1 MKYDLVAIARQKR
14 PRLRAILPRQEER
27 LTTVKLYQAALRK
40 MLQGVINETRDAIL
54 PSYRPERLTRDA
66 DSSTFTRLRQ
76 LTAALSATAQQ
87 TVDGILGLE
96 ANRHTD
102 VWKANVR
109 RTAGVDISAVVS
121 QEDLGEYLRQAAA
134 RNASLITSLGD
145 DVLKRVEQTVLTAS
159 INGASVKSLRAQL
172 VEQFG
177 IVGRR
182 ADIIARDQTAK
193 MVSDLNRIRQE
204 QAGITTYSWA
214 TSQDERVRPLHRSLD
229 GKVYEWGKPTGAE
242 GGAPPGQPVLCR
254 CTARA
259 IIDFGDGKPVTSGAG
274 PAPVVN
280 RSKPV
285 ISPSKSRLQPVDPG
299 QPVVVSPATTGT
311 PGPLLPPAETPEAR
325 NTRLDV
331 EQRDYVLT
339 EGRAAGVEYLTAIDL
354 ATGRVFGR
362 NVGVKAHVGF
372 TPEFAAA
379 IADPKRSVV
388 AHHNH
393 PSSGSFSK
401 QDLIVT
407 GQSPGLKGLWAH
419 GHDGSSYYV
428 ERGRFA
434 MTEANVKRLEV
445 DLLRTMRVEA
455 TMLRITV
462 PDLNLIYWHVLSLA
476 LDRKKRAVYQYE
488 LSAERQ
494 AAVDRNAAVIADI
507 LEKL

>member
-1 MKYDLVAIARQKR
+1 MKYDLVALARKKR
-14 PRLRAILPRQEER
+14 PRMRAVLPPIEER

-40 MLQGVINETRDAIL
+40 MLQGVINETRTAIL
-54 PSYRPERLTRDA
+54 PSYAPEKLVRDA

-76 LTAALSATAQQ
+76 LTAALGATATQ
-87 TVDGILGLE
+87 TVENILGLE
-96 ANRHTD
+96 AGRHTET
-102 VWKANVR
+102 WKANVR
-109 RTAGVDISAVVS
+109 RVVGVDIAAVVS
-121 QEDLGEYLRQAAA
+121 QEDLTEYLRQAAA

-145 DVLKRVEQTVLTAS
+145 DVLKRVEQTVLTSS
-159 INGASVKSLRAQL
+159 INGASVKSLRALL

-214 TSQDERVRPLHRSLD
+214 TSQDERVRPLHRSLE
-229 GKVYEWGKPTGAE
+229 GKVYKWGEPTGAE

-259 IIDFGDGKPVTSGAG
+259 IIDFGDGKPVTSGAP
-274 PAPVVN
+274 PAV
-280 RSKPV
+280 
-285 ISPSKSRLQPVDPG
+285 SRPRAVRPVDPG
-299 QPVVVSPATTGT
+299 QPVIVSPAR
-311 PGPLLPPAETPEAR
+311 PLLPQSETPEAR

-331 EQRDYVLT
+331 EQRDHVL
-339 EGRAAGVEYLTAIDL
+339 ENGRRDGVEYLTAVDL
-354 ATGRVFGR
+354 VTGTVFGR

-379 IADPKRSVV
+379 IADPKRAIV

-445 DLLRTMRVEA
+445 DLLRIIRVEA
-455 TMLRITV
+455 TMQRITV
-462 PDLNLIYWHVLSLA
+462 TDINLIYWHLLSLA
-476 LDRKKRAVYQYE
+476 LDRKKRAVYRYE

-494 AAVDRNAAVIADI
+494 AAVDRNAKVIADI
-507 LEKL
+507 LEKLP

>member
-1 MKYDLVAIARQKR
+1 MKYNLVALIRQKR
-14 PRLRAILPRQEER
+14 PRMRAILPPIEER

-87 TVDGILGLE
+87 TVEGILGLE
-96 ANRHTD
+96 AVRHTD
-102 VWKANVR
+102 TFKAQVR
-109 RTAGVDISAVVS
+109 RVAGVDISAVVS
-121 QEDLGEYLRQAAA
+121 QEDLTEYLRQAAA
-134 RNASLITSLGD
+134 RNTSLITSLGD

-274 PAPVVN
+274 PTPVATSAPP
-280 RSKPV
+280 R
-285 ISPSKSRLQPVDPG
+285 PVDPG
-299 QPVVVSPATTGT
+299 QPVIVSP
-311 PGPLLPPAETPEAR
+311 LPPSETPEVR
-325 NTRLDV
+325 NARLDT
-331 EQRDYVLT
+331 EQRDYVV
-339 EGRAAGVEYLTAIDL
+339 ENGRASGIEYLTAVDQV
-354 ATGRVFGR
+354 TGLVFGR
-362 NVGVKAHVGF
+362 NTGIKNHVGF
-372 TPEFAAA
+372 TPEFIRAVT
-379 IADPKRSVV
+379 DPKRVIV

-393 PSSGSFSK
+393 PSSSSFSP
-401 QDLIVT
+401 QDMVEL
-407 GQSPGLKGLWAH
+407 GRNPGMRGLWAH
-419 GHDGSSYYV
+419 GHDGSSYYA
-428 ERGRFA
+428 ERDRFMLTA
-434 MTEANVKRLEV
+434 KSYEDAKRSL
-445 DLLRTMRVEA
+445 DASLRKA
-455 TMLRITV
+455 ITA
-462 PDLNLIYWHVLSLA
+462 NLIAVDDIQLIYNHLIMLVVA
-476 LDRKKRAVYQYE
+476 KKRRAKYSAF
-488 LSAERQ
+488 LSPERQ
-494 AAVDRNAAVIADI
+494 RLYDKKAAEIQTI
-507 LEKL
+507 LDAS

>member
-1 MKYDLVAIARQKR
+1 MKYDLVALIKQKR
-14 PRLRAILPRQEER
+14 PRMRALLPRQEER
-27 LTTVKLYQAALRK
+27 LTTVRLYQVALRK
-40 MLQGVINETRDAIL
+40 MLQGVINETRDAII

-96 ANRHTD
+96 AGRHTD

-109 RTAGVDISAVVS
+109 RTVGVDISAVVS
-121 QEDLGEYLRQAAA
+121 QEDLTEYLRQAAA

-254 CTARA
+254 CVARA
-259 IIDFGDGKPVTSGAG
+259 LIDFGDGRLFTGGKPAPGT
-274 PAPVVN
+274 PAPVATAAPS
-280 RSKPV
+280 RSRAARP
-285 ISPSKSRLQPVDPG
+285 DPG
-299 QPVVVSPATTGT
+299 QPVIVSPATTGT
-311 PGPLLPPAETPEAR
+311 PGPLLPPAETLEAR

-339 EGRAAGVEYLTAIDL
+339 EGRAAGVEYLTAVDL

-379 IADPKRSVV
+379 IADPKRSIV

-434 MTEANVKRLEV
+434 LTEANVKRLEV
-445 DLLRTMRVEA
+445 DLLRAMRVEA

-476 LDRKKRAVYQYE
+476 LDRKKRAVYRYE

>member
-1 MKYDLVAIARQKR
+1 MKYDLVALIKQKR
-14 PRLRAILPRQEER
+14 PRMRAMLPRQEER

-40 MLQGVINETRDAIL
+40 MLQGVINETRTAIL
-54 PSYRPERLTRDA
+54 PSYAPEKLVRDA

-87 TVDGILGLE
+87 TVEGILGLE
-96 ANRHTD
+96 ASRHTETF
-102 VWKANVR
+102 KANVR
-109 RTAGVDISAVVS
+109 RVAGVDISAVVS

-134 RNASLITSLGD
+134 RNTSLITSLGD

-259 IIDFGDGKPVTSGAG
+259 LIDFGDGKLVTSGAAPA
-274 PAPVVN
+274 PAPVAT
-280 RSKPV
+280 
-285 ISPSKSRLQPVDPG
+285 PSRPVDPG

-311 PGPLLPPAETPEAR
+311 PGRLLPPAEAPEVRNAR
-325 NTRLDV
+325 LGA
-331 EQRDYVLT
+331 EQRDYVIDN
-339 EGRAAGVEYLTAIDL
+339 GRRDAIEYLSAVDL
-354 ATGRVFGR
+354 ATGTVFGR
-362 NVGVKAHVGF
+362 NVGVKNHVGF
-372 TPEFAAA
+372 TPDFQRA
-379 IADPKRSVV
+379 IADPKRSII

-393 PSSGSFSK
+393 PSSSSFSD
-401 QDLIVT
+401 QDLFVLSE
-407 GQSPGLKGLWAH
+407 SPGLKGLWAH
-419 GHDGSSYYV
+419 GHNGTSYYAEAARKKIDRKVVNTALQDVNRAVSAEIRAGGMTIDDAIKIGMNHFIATYLQRRGWLKTYHV
-428 ERGRFA
+428 EGSDTLVGFDPLVDR
-434 MTEANVKRLEV
+434 VLKRLG
-445 DLLRTMRVEA
+445 
-455 TMLRITV
+455 I
-462 PDLNLIYWHVLSLA
+462 
-476 LDRKKRAVYQYE
+476 
-488 LSAERQ
+488 
-494 AAVDRNAAVIADI
+494 
-507 LEKL
+507 

>member
-1 MKYDLVAIARQKR
+1 MKYDLVALARQKR

-27 LTTVKLYQAALRK
+27 LTTVRLYQAALRK
-40 MLQGVINETRDAIL
+40 MLQGVINETRNAII
-54 PSYRPERLTRDA
+54 PSYRPDRLTRDA

-87 TVDGILGLE
+87 TVEGILGLE
-96 ANRHTD
+96 AGRHTD

-109 RTAGVDISAVVS
+109 RTVGVDISAVVS
-121 QEDLGEYLRQAAA
+121 QEDLTEYLRQAAA

-145 DVLKRVEQTVLTAS
+145 DVFKRVEQTVLTSS

-214 TSQDERVRPLHRSLD
+214 TSQDERVRPLHKTLD

-259 IIDFGDGKPVTSGAG
+259 IIDFGDGKPVTSGATPVAT
-274 PAPVVN
+274 PAP
-280 RSKPV
+280 
-285 ISPSKSRLQPVDPG
+285 SRPRPARPDPG

-311 PGPLLPPAETPEAR
+311 PGPLLPQSETPEAR

-331 EQRDYVLT
+331 EQRDYVL
-339 EGRAAGVEYLTAIDL
+339 ENGRRDGVEYLTAVDR
-354 ATGRVFGR
+354 ATRVVFGR

-379 IADPKRSVV
+379 IADPKRSIV

-445 DLLRTMRVEA
+445 DLLRAMRVEA

-476 LDRKKRAVYQYE
+476 LDRKKRAVYRYE
-488 LSAERQ
+488 LSPERQ
-494 AAVDRNAAVIADI
+494 AAVDRNAAVIAAV

>member
-1 MKYDLVAIARQKR
+1 MKYDLVALIKQKR
-14 PRLRAILPRQEER
+14 PRMRAILPPIEER
-27 LTTVKLYQAALRK
+27 LTTTRLYQAALRK
-40 MLQGVINETRDAIL
+40 MLQAVINETRDAII

-76 LTAALSATAQQ
+76 LTAALSATATQ
-87 TVDGILGLE
+87 TVEGILGLE
-96 ANRHTD
+96 ASRHTETF
-102 VWKANVR
+102 KSQVR
-109 RTAGVDISAVVS
+109 RVAGVDISAVVS
-121 QEDLGEYLRQAAA
+121 QEDLTEYLRQAAA

-145 DVLKRVEQTVLTAS
+145 DVLKRVEQTVLNAS
-159 INGASVKSLRAQL
+159 INGASVKSLKGLL

-214 TSQDERVRPLHRSLD
+214 TSQDERVRPLHKTLD

-254 CTARA
+254 CVARA
-259 IIDFGDGKPVTSGAG
+259 IIDFGDGRAFTGGK
-274 PAPVVN
+274 PAPGAPTAA
-280 RSKPV
+280 PV
-285 ISPSKSRLQPVDPG
+285 RRPRAARPDPG
-299 QPVVVSPATTGT
+299 QPVNVAPT
-311 PGPLLPPAETPEAR
+311 PLLPPAETLEAR

-339 EGRAAGVEYLTAIDL
+339 EGRAAGVEYLTAVDL
-354 ATGRVFGR
+354 VTGTVFGR

-379 IADPKRSVV
+379 IADPKRSIV

-445 DLLRTMRVEA
+445 DLLRAMRVEA

-476 LDRKKRAVYQYE
+476 LDRKKRAVYRYE
-488 LSAERQ
+488 LSPERQ

-507 LEKL
+507 LDKL

>member
-1 MKYDLVAIARQKR
+1 MKYDLVALIRQKR
-14 PRLRAILPRQEER
+14 PRLRATLPPIEER
-27 LTTVKLYQAALRK
+27 LTTVNLYQAALRK
-40 MLQGVINETRDAIL
+40 MLQGVINETRDAII

-102 VWKANVR
+102 TFKANVR
-109 RTAGVDISAVVS
+109 RVAGVDISAVVS

-159 INGASVKSLRAQL
+159 INGASVKSLRGQL

-214 TSQDERVRPLHRSLD
+214 TSQDERVRPLHRSLE
-229 GKVYEWGKPTGAE
+229 GKVYKWGEPTGAE

-259 IIDFGDGKPVTSGAG
+259 IIDFGDGRAFTG
-274 PAPVVN
+274 
-280 RSKPV
+280 
-285 ISPSKSRLQPVDPG
+285 G
-299 QPVVVSPATTGT
+299 QPT
-311 PGPLLPPAETPEAR
+311 PGEPVPTPIATPARPRAVRPSLPPAETPEVR

-331 EQRDYVLT
+331 EQRDYVV
-339 EGRAAGVEYLTAIDL
+339 ENGRRDVIEYLSAVDQV
-354 ATGRVFGR
+354 TGLVFGR
-362 NVGVKAHVGF
+362 NTGVKNHVGF
-372 TPEFAAA
+372 TPEFQRA
-379 IADPKRSVV
+379 IADPKRTII

-393 PSSGSFSK
+393 PSSSSFSD
-401 QDLIVT
+401 QDLFVLSE
-407 GQSPGLKGLWAH
+407 SPGLKGLWAH
-419 GHDGSSYYV
+419 GHNGTSYYAEAARKKIDRKVIATALQDVNRAVSAEIRAGGMTIEDATKIGMNHFVATYLQRRGWLKIYHV
-428 ERGRFA
+428 EGSDTLIGFDPLVDR
-434 MTEANVKRLEV
+434 VLKRLG
-445 DLLRTMRVEA
+445 
-455 TMLRITV
+455 I
-462 PDLNLIYWHVLSLA
+462 
-476 LDRKKRAVYQYE
+476 
-488 LSAERQ
+488 
-494 AAVDRNAAVIADI
+494 
-507 LEKL
+507 

>member
-1 MKYDLVAIARQKR
+1 MKYDLVALARQKR

-27 LTTVKLYQAALRK
+27 LTTVRLYQKALRA
-40 MLQGVINETRDAIL
+40 MLQGVINETRDAII
-54 PSYRPERLTRDA
+54 PSYRPDRLTRDA

-87 TVDGILGLE
+87 TVEGILGLE

-109 RTAGVDISAVVS
+109 RTVGVDISAVVS
-121 QEDLGEYLRQAAA
+121 QEDLTEYLRQAAA

-145 DVLKRVEQTVLTAS
+145 DVLKRVEQTVLNAS
-159 INGASVKSLRAQL
+159 INGASVKSLKGLL

-214 TSQDERVRPLHRSLD
+214 TSQDERVRPLHRTLD

-259 IIDFGDGKPVTSGAG
+259 IIDFGDGKPVTSGAEPA
-274 PAPVVN
+274 PAPVATP
-280 RSKPV
+280 RPRAAR
-285 ISPSKSRLQPVDPG
+285 PD
-299 QPVVVSPATTGT
+299 PVVAPT
-311 PGPLLPPAETPEAR
+311 PLLPPAETPEAR

-331 EQRDYVLT
+331 EQRTHVL
-339 EGRAAGVEYLTAIDL
+339 ENGRRDGVEYLTAVDL
-354 ATGRVFGR
+354 ATGLVFGR

-379 IADPKRSVV
+379 IMDPKRAVV

-393 PSSGSFSK
+393 PSSNSFSK

-445 DLLRTMRVEA
+445 DLLRAVRVEA
-455 TMLRITV
+455 TMQRITV
-462 PDLNLIYWHVLSLA
+462 PDINLIYYHLLSLA
-476 LDRKKRAVYQYE
+476 LDRKKRAVYRYE
-488 LSAERQ
+488 LSPARQ
-494 AAVDRNAAVIADI
+494 AAVDRNAKVIADI
-507 LEKL
+507 LDKL